1 MTLKVKCL
9 FLCICISF
17 ISYSQELQTYA
28 DNAKTANEL
37 CVAFKGNSF
46 TSESDA
52 NNALDQILSV
62 VGISRNFIIKSC
74 ENIPNAMAISLRGI
88 RYIYYNTN
96 FMSQINSRTR
106 YWTNMSILAHEVG
119 HHING
124 HTIDVLLYANKSV
137 EEESLSASR
146 SMELQADEFSGF
158 VLAKLGATLTQA
170 SEAISKMISDEDD
183 TYSTHPKRSK
193 RLKAIK
199 SGYDRAKSQNNEL
212 IKSSIKNDPPKVETI
227 TKVVEKTVLDTVMV
241 YDTVKVTL
249 EEKIEV
255 SKEEDEIIENETIL
269 EPDESNLKAKSV
281 DLSLN
286 YFNQALEILNNIEN
300 SSSLSRV
307 NRENLRTEIENLL
320 MKSLEEDN
328 QNSQALFF
336 RGKNLLNAFFEGH
349 SDSDESWQERGCNY
363 LKLAKELGIE
373 EAGDDMAFYCF

>member
-1 MTLKVKCL
+1 MTLKVKYL
-9 FLCICISF
+9 FVCICLSF

-46 TSESDA
+46 NTETDA

-62 VGISRNFIIKSC
+62 VGISRNFIIRSC

-88 RYIYYNTN
+88 RYIYYNTD

-158 VLAKLGATLTQA
+158 VLAKLGASLSQA

-183 TYSTHPKRSK
+183 TYSTHPMRSK

-199 SGYDRAKSQNNEL
+199 SGYERAKTQDNAL
-212 IKSSIKNDPPKVETI
+212 IKSSIKNEPPKVETV
-227 TKVVEKTVLDTVMV
+227 TKVVEKTVIDTVLF
-241 YDTVKVTL
+241 YDTVKVINT
-249 EEKIEV
+249 EKKEI
-255 SKEEDEIIENETIL
+255 SKESEQANESTKK
-269 EPDESNLKAKSV
+269 EPDYSKTAEQNISFKS
-281 DLSLN
+281 
-286 YFNQALEILNNIEN
+286 YTQALELYNTIEKP
-300 SSSLSRV
+300 SRIS
-307 NRENLRTEIENLL
+307 REEREGMRSKIENLL
-320 MKSLEEDN
+320 KDISNNDSE
-328 QNSQALFF
+328 ALWL
-336 RGKNLLNAFFEGH
+336 RGVNLINAFFEGH
-349 SDSDESWQERGCNY
+349 NDSDESWQERGCNY